1 MEKNEKDGYNP
12 LGMIVSCFIAKMYS
26 WLQFR
31 PEVLDVFFVSLT
43 VRRGIRL
50 ASRPWVRLVPG

>member
-12 LGMIVSCFIAKMYS
+12 LEMILSCSIAKMYS

-31 PEVLDVFFVSLT
+31 QEV
-43 VRRGIRL
+43 
-50 ASRPWVRLVPG
+50 